1 MTKNTT
7 IIAAT
12 LTLLITGII
21 AFYLYSK
28 ENHPLLTTASSF
40 EECVAQG
47 NAVMESYPRQC
58 RDASG
63 TLFVEKIA
71 EEITYINA
79 TSGMIT
85 VTSPLPGSSLESALT
100 ITGKARG
107 YWFFEASFPV
117 RALDKDGNTLALA
130 PAQAI
135 GDWMTTEHV
144 PFSVT
149 LQIPESYA
157 GPITLVLAN
166 DNPSGL
172 PENDRSIS
180 FKVNKQVTTT
190 TATSSIKLYYYNP
203 ALDQGVGGV
212 QCTEKG
218 LVAVDR
224 IIPRTISPIQDAVRA
239 LIKGELTASEK
250 ARGLETE
257 YPLEGFA
264 LVGASLSNGEL
275 TLIFDDPKSKA
286 IGGSCRTAILWRQ
299 IEATAKQFKEVKTVK
314 FLPEDLFQP

>member
-85 VTSPLPGSSLESALT
+85 VTSPLPNSSVGSSLT
-100 ITGKARG
+100 VTGKARG

-149 LQIPESYA
+149 LQLPESYT

-172 PENDRSIS
+172 PENDASIS
-180 FKVNKQVTTT
+180 FTINKAASSSIATTT
-190 TATSSIKLYYYNP
+190 VKLYYYNP
-203 ALDQGVGGV
+203 MLDQGEGGV

-218 LVAVDR
+218 LVAVNR
-224 IIPRTISPIQDAVRA
+224 IIPRTISPIQDSIRA
-239 LIKGELTASEK
+239 LIKGELSSEDK
-250 ARGLETE
+250 AAGLETE

-264 LVGASLSNGEL
+264 LVGASLSNGDL
-275 TLIFDDPKSKA
+275 TLTFDDPKNKA
-286 IGGSCRTAILWRQ
+286 TGGSCRTAILWRQ
-299 IEATAKQFKEVKTVK
+299 VEATAKQFKEVKTVK

>member
-1 MTKNTT
+1 MKKNVL
-7 IIAAT
+7 IIFVIG
-12 LTLLITGII
+12 LLALGSIG
-21 AFYLYSK
+21 FYLTIK
-28 ENHPLLTTASSF
+28 KTPKGVVMSSF

-71 EEITYINA
+71 EEITYVNA
-79 TSGMIT
+79 TSGIIT
-85 VTSPLPGSSLESALT
+85 VTAPLPNSSIESSFT
-100 ITGKARG
+100 VTGKARG

-130 PAQAI
+130 PAQALS
-135 GDWMTTEHV
+135 DWMTTEYV

-149 LQIPESYA
+149 LQIPDSYV
-157 GPITLVLAN
+157 GPVTLVLSK

-172 PENDRSIS
+172 PENDASIS
-180 FKVNKQVTTT
+180 FGINKQSSSNTATTT
-190 TATSSIKLYYYNP
+190 IKLYYYNP
-203 ALDQGVGGV
+203 KLDQGEGGV

-224 IIPRTISPIQDAVRA
+224 TIPKTISPIQDAIRA
-239 LIKGELTASEK
+239 LIKGELTVSEE

-264 LVGASLSNGEL
+264 LVGASLSNGDLLL
-275 TLIFDDPKSKA
+275 TFDDPKNKA
-286 IGGSCRTAILWRQ
+286 TGGSCRTALLWRQ
-299 IEATAKQFKEVKTVK
+299 IEATAKQFKEVTSVK

>member
-1 MTKNTT
+1 MTKNT
-7 IIAAT
+7 IIAT
-12 LTLLITGII
+12 TLLTLLIIVSTV
-21 AFYLYSK
+21 FYFYSK
-28 ENHPLLTTASSF
+28 KNTAVLTAATSF
-40 EECVAQG
+40 EECAAQG

-63 TLFVEKIA
+63 TLFVEKIV

-85 VTSPLPGSSLESALT
+85 VSSPLPNSSVGSSFT
-100 ITGKARG
+100 VTGKARG

-149 LQIPESYA
+149 LQIPESYI
-157 GPITLVLAN
+157 GPVTLVLKN

-172 PENDRSIS
+172 PENDASIS
-180 FKVNKQVTTT
+180 FGINKQASSS

-203 ALDQGVGGV
+203 KLDQGVGGV

-218 LVAVDR
+218 LVSVDR
-224 IIPRTISPIQDAVRA
+224 IVPRTISPIQDAVRA
-239 LIKGELTASEK
+239 LIKGELTSGEK
-250 ARGLETE
+250 ASGLETE
-257 YPLEGFA
+257 YPLEGFG
-264 LVGASLSNGEL
+264 LVSASLSNGDL
-275 TLIFDDPKSKA
+275 TLTFDDPKNKA
-286 IGGSCRTAILWRQ
+286 TGGSCRTAILWRQ